1 MYYESISDPFEKLK
15 NTRLQNQNR
24 LIIALLN
31 IIPLRN
37 KFDSLVR
44 IAHNL
49 DIPIMSETKI
59 DSLFPTAQFQ
69 AEGYATYRLDR
80 NANGGGILLCIREDI
95 TSTLLISDM
104 SIETFYFEISIRKKK
119 WLLVCTHNPKKN
131 LISNHPKEIG
141 KNLNNYSSKYDKFVL
156 LGKIYSCKNLIK
168 DSTCFKN
175 PLKPCIDLIITNR
188 PKNFQNSVTV
198 ATWLSDFHKM
208 TKEKT
213 KYCDV
218 SELYFSNE
226 GFMFDVENSII
237 QLTSENNDLEFDR
250 FKAALDEAIQR
261 HTPIKKRYVRANQ
274 APFINRKIKKS

>member
-1 MYYESISDPFEKLK
+1 M
-15 NTRLQNQNR
+15 
-24 LIIALLN
+24 IIALLN

-49 DIPIMSETKI
+49 DIPLMSETEI

-69 AEGYATYRLDR
+69 TEGYATYRLDR

-104 SIETFYFEISIRKKK
+104 SIETFYFEIIIRKKK